1 MVRLD
6 DLRLA
11 GAGAGRLD
19 DVGIDRA
26 LGEELDAFETMCLL
40 VEDLD
45 EGPADRL
52 ALGLGVGDAGEG
64 AEKACLRVDADDL
77 RAEVLREDAHHRLG
91 FAEAQQAVVDEY
103 AGELLPDRAVQERG
117 DHGGVDSAREPEQH
131 LAATDLRAEACEGIL
146 DDVADAPERIGAADL
161 AHEAL
166 EELSSLGGVR
176 DLGMELYA
184 IEAAALVAHGREG
197 NGAGRRGRAE
207 SRWQRVDPVAVA
219 HPHIEHRP
227 SGRIAAVGEFIE
239 EARGAGDGH
248 FRVTE
253 LALGPGRD
261 PPAELLRH
269 GLHAVAD
276 AEHRHAELIDRRGRP
291 GRAGGRHRLRAA
303 GEDHAARPEGAHPGV
318 AHVPGVDLAVH
329 AELAHAAGDELGV
342 LRTEIEDQDPVRV
355 NVALRGRAGGA
366 AGGRRAAPR
375 GRRSGGGRSWNA
387 GHRALQDPR

>member
-1 MVRLD
+1 ERLTHAVVEVVSAQLLDVDRIRAPQELGVLLAHLAQDPHREPGPREGMTMSELARQPELGAEPAHLVLEQLAQRLDELETHPLGEAAHVVVRLD

-11 GAGAGRLD
+11 GAGAGGLD

-26 LGEELDAFETMCLL
+26 LSEELDAFETLRLL

-45 EGPADRL
+45 ESPADHL

-64 AEKACLRVDADDL
+64 AEKACLRVDADDPD
-77 RAEVLREDAHHRLG
+77 AEVLREDAHHRLG

-227 SGRIAAVGEFIE
+227 SGRIAAVGELIE
-239 EARGAGDGH
+239 EARGTGDGD

-269 GLHAVAD
+269 GLH
-276 AEHRHAELIDRRGRP
+276 
-291 GRAGGRHRLRAA
+291 
-303 GEDHAARPEGAHPGV
+303 
-318 AHVPGVDLAVH
+318 
-329 AELAHAAGDELGV
+329 
-342 LRTEIEDQDPVRV
+342 
-355 NVALRGRAGGA
+355 
-366 AGGRRAAPR
+366 
-375 GRRSGGGRSWNA
+375 
-387 GHRALQDPR
+387 